1 MLLNINERLLR
12 KKKLKIARELD
23 VRRSIIEENDC
34 SFEGRVSSP
43 DDSILSLKCIREML
57 CEIVPFQINKGHVY
71 KTREKLINAIRERVH
86 CSNIDL
92 ISLADLSKSRDDL
105 SLFSLWR
112 REKHI
117 VVTSMNLN
125 CWVNIETCPIS
136 SSRMYTVS
144 IKDCENKIIKIGH
157 DSLYFCRIWN
167 TDDLIHLLNNP
178 INYLRYIVESIKVE
192 DNKDYSDDL
201 NKILNKKSKSHLRI
215 IK

>member
-43 DDSILSLKCIREML
+43 DDSNLSLKCIREML
-57 CEIVPFQINKGHVY
+57 CEIAPFQINKGHVY
-71 KTREKLINAIRERVH
+71 KTRDKLINAISERVH

-92 ISLADLSKSRDDL
+92 ISLADLSKSKDDI
-105 SLFSLWR
+105 SLFGLWR
-112 REKHI
+112 HEKHI

-144 IKDCENKIIKIGH
+144 IKDCENKIIKIGY

-178 INYLRYIVESIKVE
+178 INYLRYVVESIKVE